1 MTLYQETDMA
11 TVIRQILRNDIE
23 HRWFEI
29 TLMSDPARRFQP
41 PGDSLDRLPTDTSQI
56 KSHHK
61 PFQDHPVS
69 SGNETI
75 HPDRRKP

>member
-1 MTLYQETDMA
+1 MLLYQEADMA
-11 TVIRQILRNDIE
+11 TVIRQILRNDTE

-41 PGDSLDRLPTDTSQI
+41 SGGSSDRSPTDPTQI
-56 KSHHK
+56 ISHFE
-61 PFQDHPVS
+61 PFQDHPVP